1 MTLADAKR
9 YIMYVEYLHHI
20 RPLTDNIREM
30 YNMYSNIY
38 KKVVNL
44 EKKISNEHHIEPT
57 SNMTNI
63 IYNMVN
69 NSKPQKNRE
78 TSAKIIQKAYRKSKR
93 TLENFT
99 NRELQKLNNKVYGN
113 YHLRTGNVGRARR
126 LQDRSHH
133 LLSDYGYARR
143 NRLYENKKTEPAVKT
158 IQRYFRGYKGRK
170 ITPRYNFMR
179 DLYKDGR
186 FEYYFNTL
194 LKLEKVADRVLY
206 RIAHGKFNHVS
217 KSIQN
222 VDPVTAITNI
232 IGPCHYNPRPRVR
245 LTNVTNVRKN
255 LHLLKKKTPREYL
268 MGLRKQFEYVSLA
281 YSKMSQSNK
290 KEYLDRLDVEL
301 SGRPCLENLLE
312 SLVKELSKQEFIW
325 KGKYNEPLRQNNER
339 YLGNKGLMNTA
350 VQSWATSKNKI
361 KPTGWN
367 NMNLNTRKN
376 VFWKMVKNLPLY
388 MVNNGNIINGRP
400 NKYNRNG
407 LKFKKSKVSNYL
419 EWV

>member
-9 YIMYVEYLHHI
+9 YIMYIEYLHHI
-20 RPLTDNIREM
+20 RPRIDNNREM
-30 YNMYSNIY
+30 YKRYSNIY
-38 KKVVNL
+38 KKAFNL
-44 EKKISNEHHIEPT
+44 AKKISNEHHIEPT
-57 SNMTNI
+57 SNM

-69 NSKPQKNRE
+69 ISRPQKNRE

-93 TLENFT
+93 TLANFT
-99 NRELQKLNNKVYGN
+99 NQELQRLHNKVYGN
-113 YHLRTGNVGRARR
+113 YHLRSGNVGRVRR
-126 LQDRSHH
+126 LEKRSYI
-133 LLSDYGYARR
+133 LLGNSGYARR
-143 NRLYENKKTEPAVKT
+143 NRLYANNKTEPAVKT

-170 ITPRYNFMR
+170 ITPRYNFMI

-217 KSIQN
+217 KNIQK

-232 IGPCHYNPRPRVR
+232 IGPCHYNPRPRAR

-325 KGKYNEPLRQNNER
+325 KGKYTEPLLQNNER

-350 VQSWATSKNKI
+350 VQSWATSKNK
-361 KPTGWN
+361 PTGWN
-367 NMNLNTRKN
+367 NMNLKTRKN

-388 MVNNGNIINGRP
+388 MVKNGNIINGRP
-400 NKYNRNG
+400 SIYNENG
-407 LKFKKSKVSNYL
+407 LKFKQSKVSNYL